1 MNTAEIRERVLEI
14 NQLEDLA
21 AQNRAYVAAELLRG
35 LIEGDRMAAA
45 CVRVDYT
52 KLSRVLGLD
61 RRDRR

>member
-1 MNTAEIRERVLEI
+1 MNTEEIRERVLEI
-14 NQLEDLA
+14 NRLENTV

-35 LIEGDRMAAA
+35 LLEGDRMAAT

-52 KLSRVLGLD
+52 KLSQVLGLD